1 MALVYDHLLTFDREV
16 ELFWKGKVNTAT
28 VLFFLNRYIVLGF
41 NTYALANSSIPVS
54 DVVGSF
60 ESMVFQSAIG

>member
-1 MALVYDHLLTFDREV
+1 MVIYEYAITIGKETR
-16 ELFWKGKVNTAT
+16 LFWGKKVTGAA

-54 DVVGSF
+54 DVVG
-60 ESMVFQSAIG
+60 

>member
-1 MALVYDHLLTFDREV
+1 MVVIYEYAITIGKETR
-16 ELFWKGKVNTAT
+16 LFWGKKVTGAA

-54 DVVGSF
+54 DVVGS
-60 ESMVFQSAIG
+60 ST